1 MPEENPRGTF
11 QPEIPGRQPMDYH
24 DRIRVDSEVMLG
36 KPTIKGTRITVEQVL
51 RKLSEGASIS
61 DLLEAFP
68 HLQRE
73 DVLAAL
79 SYGADVISR
88 EELVVG

>member
-1 MPEENPRGTF
+1 
-11 QPEIPGRQPMDYH
+11 MDYH
-24 DRIRVDSEVMLG
+24 ERIHVDADVMLG

-51 RKLSEGASIS
+51 RKMSEGASVS
-61 DLLEAFP
+61 DLLAAYP
-68 HLQRE
+68 HLERD

>member
-1 MPEENPRGTF
+1 M
-11 QPEIPGRQPMDYH
+11 
-24 DRIRVDSEVMLG
+24 
-36 KPTIKGTRITVEQVL
+36 
-51 RKLSEGASIS
+51 SEGASVS
-61 DLLEAFP
+61 DLLAAYP
-68 HLQRE
+68 HLERD